1 MVDNNTEHTINP
13 TLGIV
18 LKALR
23 KAKGCTLKE
32 AAGDSFSYAHL
43 SNFEH
48 GRTEL
53 SAQLFLNLLENINVS
68 IIEFQHFYDNYLR
81 SHNNRPFSNKDISLA
96 YMSGNITRLENI
108 LYHLESRN
116 DKIKS
121 KKSKLEIIRIKSII
135 SLIDPTRP
143 LLNNDTFFL
152 KSYLMQLNEWGKYDI
167 ALLGQ
172 TYTNF
177 DLGTLS
183 ILTDKMLNP
192 SQITINLESNQHALI
207 QTVLNVMT
215 YFTENS
221 QFDKVAKLINYLE
234 KMNIH
239 EYYMFEKLI
248 FIYHISALDYKLG
261 DKSALSIMERCQ
273 EILEFC
279 GCLDNANILAKEISK
294 LKKNRET

>member
-1 MVDNNTEHTINP
+1 MVDNNTEYTINP
-13 TLGIV
+13 VLGVV

-23 KAKGCTLKE
+23 KSKGCTLKE
-32 AAGDSFSYAHL
+32 AAGNSFSSAHL

-53 SAQLFLNLLENINVS
+53 STHLFLDLLENINVS
-68 IIEFQHFYDNYLR
+68 IIEFQFFYENYLH
-81 SHNNRPFSNKDISLA
+81 SHNNRPFSNRDISLA
-96 YMSGNITRLENI
+96 YMTGNITTLEKI
-108 LYHLESRN
+108 LWHLESKN
-116 DKIKS
+116 DKTIS
-121 KKSKLEIIRIKSII
+121 KKTKLEIIRIKSII
-135 SLIDPTRP
+135 SIIDPTRP
-143 LLNNDTFFL
+143 LPKNDLFFL
-152 KSYLMQLNEWGKYDI
+152 KSYFIQLEEWGKYDI

-172 TYTNF
+172 TYANF

-192 SQITINLESNQHALI
+192 SQIIINLESNQQVII
-207 QTVLNVMT
+207 QTVLNIMS
-215 YFTENS
+215 YFIENC
-221 QFDKVAKLINYLE
+221 QFDKVTKLINYLE

-294 LKKNRET
+294 LKK